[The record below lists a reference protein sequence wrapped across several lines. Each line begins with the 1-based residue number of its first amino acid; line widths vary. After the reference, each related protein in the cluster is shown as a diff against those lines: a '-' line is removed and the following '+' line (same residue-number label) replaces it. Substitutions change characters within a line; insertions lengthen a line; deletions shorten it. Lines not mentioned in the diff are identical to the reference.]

1 VRRAAVVAA
10 LALLGCTS
18 APPTERV
25 SGPGFVLVSP
35 FEQEATGEWRDLVAE
50 DVAAVAALFRS
61 GVPDPPATVVLD
73 AVDIP
78 GDATLSERLDPR
90 VEGLGGQATA
100 DGRIRLVV
108 AREGGGLV
116 STSNHAKLRHEL
128 AHLFLHRR
136 CPHAPLWLHEGLAHE
151 VDDAVMTRTGL
162 AFHPAP
168 VRLAV
173 ARALVTDAGAAS
185 LWTWERSPRPA
196 QEEESARR
204 ALSSSFVRFL
214 LEREGS
220 GWPDALPRLAA
231 LRPADEP
238 ELVAAWR
245 TWLGRLDY
253 AALVER
259 GTAAPDPAIRAGA
272 ANALATLAEA
282 ARTVPA
288 LGESVGAGTD
298 AVALRVLSDPA
309 CWPGAATYL
318 AWFRAGALPDADV
331 AGLLAPGAPPAS
343 RLVGLAIAARR
354 GAAVDDAEVRS
365 LCAALP
371 DHLRVYV
378 VVLRPFLPGVDAG
391 DNPHFSAPRDPG
403 TDLPLRHEGQT
414 PPEVK

>member
-1 VRRAAVVAA
+1 MRRATVVAA
-10 LALLGCTS
+10 IALLGCTS
-18 APPTERV
+18 VPPTERV

-35 FEQEATGEWRDLVAE
+35 FAQDATGEWRDLVAQ
-50 DVAAVAALFRS
+50 DVAAVATLFES
-61 GVPDPPATVVLD
+61 EVPDPPATVVLD

-78 GDATLSERLDPR
+78 EDATLSERLDPR
-90 VEGLGGQATA
+90 VDGLGGQATA

-108 AREGGGLV
+108 AREGAGLI
-116 STSNHAKLRHEL
+116 STSIHAKLRHEL

-162 AFHPAP
+162 VFHPAP

-173 ARALVTDAGAAS
+173 ARVLVTDAGAAS
-185 LWTWERSPRPA
+185 LWTWERSPMPD
-196 QEEESARR
+196 QDEESARR
-204 ALSSSFVRFL
+204 ALASSFVRFL
-214 LEREGS
+214 LERETS
-220 GWPDALPRLAA
+220 GWPEALPRLAA
-231 LRPADEP
+231 LRPAHEP

-245 TWLGRLDY
+245 TWLERIDY

-259 GTAAPDPAIRAGA
+259 GAADPDAAIRAGA
-272 ANALATLAEA
+272 ANALPSLAEA

-288 LGESVGAGTD
+288 LDSSVGVATD

-318 AWFRAGALPDADV
+318 AWFRAGALSDAEV
-331 AGLLAPGAPPAS
+331 AGLLAPGAPAAS

-371 DHLRVYV
+371 GELRRYV
-378 VVLRPFLPGVDAG
+378 VVLSPFLPGADPG
-391 DNPHFSAPRDPG
+391 DGPHFSAPRESG
-403 TDLPLRHEGQT
+403 TDLPLRHEGRT
-414 PPEVK
+414 SPEVK